1 MFMLSLFLTALLTPD
16 LGLAFWT
23 LVAFLMFFFLLRKYA
38 WKHILSG
45 IYNREQMIEKSLH
58 DSIQA
63 QKSLQEAHSIYNN
76 KIKEA
81 EEEKQKILMKAE
93 SLRASIIEDAKLEAK
108 LSAERITKQ
117 FEQDLKLRNDKM
129 LSGLKEEIVELV
141 LQTTEQVLHHKLND
155 RTKEREYVAR
165 LLSEISSPK

>member
-1 MFMLSLFLTALLTPD
+1 
-16 LGLAFWT
+16 
-23 LVAFLMFFFLLRKYA
+23 
-38 WKHILSG
+38 
-45 IYNREQMIEKSLH
+45 
-58 DSIQA
+58 
-63 QKSLQEAHSIYNN
+63 
-76 KIKEA
+76 
-81 EEEKQKILMKAE
+81 MKAE

-117 FEQDLKLRNDKM
+117 LEQDLKLRNDKM

-165 LLSEISSPK
+165 LLAEITPPK